1 MHQRGFSLI
10 ELMVVIAIMGTLAVI
25 AMPNYIN
32 MTKNAREGAVKQVAH
47 AVQMA
52 AEDYSVTNDATLPAN
67 AAAFVPAMFPNS
79 VFPVN
84 PFTNVAVTI
93 GPADAFSR
101 GDVGYTLDAAS
112 GVYTI
117 QGYGDALT
125 SGPAADGVVITLT
138 NG

>member
-10 ELMVVIAIMGTLAVI
+10 ELMVVIAIIGTLAVI

-52 AEDYSVTNDATLPAN
+52 AEDYSVTNDAALPAN
-67 AAAFVPAMFPNS
+67 AATFVASMFPQS

-84 PFTNVAVTI
+84 PFTNLPITI
-93 GPADAFSR
+93 GAAGTFSR
-101 GDVGYTLDAAS
+101 GNVGYTLAPS
-112 GVYTI
+112 GVYQI
-117 QGYGDALT
+117 EGYGDAAT
-125 SGPAADGVVITLT
+125 SGAAANGVVITLT